1 MSFFRLTL
9 ILFISF
15 FVTFVFSLNSFIES
29 FPVKSDDQIEFDGI
43 VVLTGGE
50 GRLNAGKEALLNKKN
65 TKLLVT
71 GVGEK
76 TSLEELGLSSQSIQ
90 ERVNIDRLARTT
102 FENARE
108 IKIWAENNA
117 FRNILLVTSAY
128 HMPRSILVLNYIVP
142 KLKFI
147 AFPVYTERVKLKEW
161 WLWPGT
167 TKLLIHEYFK
177 YIYAHLQIFFL
188 KHLVHI

>member
-1 MSFFRLTL
+1 MSCSKLATIKEDEAPAWTAKSAVCSICWHILTSPFPYAML
-9 ILFISF
+9 CPRKNKFDKKS
-15 FVTFVFSLNSFIES
+15 TSSADETGFS
-29 FPVKSDDQIEFDGI
+29 V
-43 VVLTGGE
+43 
-50 GRLNAGKEALLNKKN
+50 
-65 TKLLVT
+65 
-71 GVGEK
+71 
-76 TSLEELGLSSQSIQ
+76 SS
-90 ERVNIDRLARTT
+90 T

-117 FRNILLVTSAY
+117 FHNILLVTSAY